1 MFNKPNKANN
11 KLKEIVK
18 QDISIVSKIVFTSA
32 TEFYYVFNV
41 IRKGELIDRIR
52 ANDSKQYDK
61 IFKELANKL
70 EVNIVYDYSDLT
82 YKQLDFLS
90 KYTKD
95 NRVETGELED
105 RRTESLF
112 KM

>member
-52 ANDSKQYDK
+52 ANDS
-61 IFKELANKL
+61 
-70 EVNIVYDYSDLT
+70 
-82 YKQLDFLS
+82 
-90 KYTKD
+90 
-95 NRVETGELED
+95 
-105 RRTESLF
+105 
-112 KM
+112 